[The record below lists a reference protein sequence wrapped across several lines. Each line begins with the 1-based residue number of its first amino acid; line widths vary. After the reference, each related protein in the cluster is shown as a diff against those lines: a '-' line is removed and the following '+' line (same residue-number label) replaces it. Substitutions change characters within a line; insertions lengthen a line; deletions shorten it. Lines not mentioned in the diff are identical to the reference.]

1 MLSISKPFDSKR
13 LCIMYDCR
21 QTKSS
26 GMVRACWPFCACH
39 GALTS
44 TLTPLGLQ
52 AQECV
57 FCPAA
62 RPRHSLKA
70 AFWTCCPGV
79 YQVACVQP
87 FQSNAAHDAHS
98 AVHYFLGFI
107 RDMLSIS
114 CAVGAFTFQHDL
126 EITYSR
132 LTYISLSGGHASA
145 EYHEEYQRH
154 CTIQSCPIREGY
166 RNYQYLCC
174 KI

>member
-1 MLSISKPFDSKR
+1 MVQACRPFS
-13 LCIMYDCR
+13 
-21 QTKSS
+21 
-26 GMVRACWPFCACH
+26 ACH

-57 FCPAA
+57 SCPAA

-87 FQSNAAHDAHS
+87 FPIRCSTCCAFRRLS
-98 AVHYFLGFI
+98 LPVVLI
-107 RDMLSIS
+107 RDVLSIS
-114 CAVGAFTFQHDL
+114 CAVGASTFQCDL

-132 LTYISLSGGHASA
+132 LTYVNIVWSSGFSSMSRGVSETLHYTIVSL
-145 EYHEEYQRH
+145 
-154 CTIQSCPIREGY
+154 REGY
-166 RNYQYLCC
+166 RKCQHFCC
-174 KI
+174 EI

>member
-1 MLSISKPFDSKR
+1 
-13 LCIMYDCR
+13 
-21 QTKSS
+21 
-26 GMVRACWPFCACH
+26 MVRACWPFCACH

-87 FQSNAAHDAHS
+87 FLLNAAHDAHS
-98 AVHYFLGFI
+98 AVHYFLGSI
-107 RDMLSIS
+107 RDVLSIS
-114 CAVGAFTFQHDL
+114 CAVGAFIFQCDL
-126 EITYSR
+126 GYHVLETDIHNM
-132 LTYISLSGGHASA
+132 SGGHVQQHITRVSEALH
-145 EYHEEYQRH
+145 Y
-154 CTIQSCPIREGY
+154 TIMSHT
-166 RNYQYLCC
+166 
-174 KI
+174 